1 MCAEALSMMEQL
13 LTVSEKRDAE
23 ALALQRAR
31 QDAEMQDMLL
41 GRKSL
46 GYEELDLTLRSL
58 QIQRKSNVS

>member
-1 MCAEALSMMEQL
+1 MCAEVLSMMEQL

>member
-1 MCAEALSMMEQL
+1 MCAEVLSMMEQL
-13 LTVSEKRDAE
+13 LTVGEKRDAE

-31 QDAEMQDMLL
+31 QDADMQDMLL

-58 QIQRKSNVS
+58 QIQRKSKVS

>member
-1 MCAEALSMMEQL
+1 MCAEVLSMMEQL

-23 ALALQRAR
+23 ALDLQRAR
-31 QDAEMQDMLL
+31 QDVEMQDMLL